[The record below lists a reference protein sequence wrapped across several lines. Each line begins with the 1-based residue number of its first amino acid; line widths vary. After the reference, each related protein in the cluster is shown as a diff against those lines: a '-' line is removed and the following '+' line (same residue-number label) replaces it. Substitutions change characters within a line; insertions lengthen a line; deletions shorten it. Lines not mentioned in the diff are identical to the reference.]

1 MTMEIGKVVL
11 KTKSKHTLAAFY
23 NEIIGLKVMADE
35 ANRIALG
42 VDGRVL
48 LELMEVKQGMTA
60 KQAKTGLY
68 HTAFLL
74 PSRAELGSFLHHLLE
89 SNYPIDGAGDHIY
102 SEALYFRDPDGNGIE
117 VYADRAREE
126 WQRDELGNLP
136 MATNEVDGDGI
147 LMAGAELD
155 WNGAP
160 SDTTIGHIHLQVS
173 HLEETRHFYETVLGF
188 QVTTEI
194 PSALFFAAGDYHHHI
209 GTNIWAGRDF
219 PKLEELETG
228 LAYFTIK
235 IEGIEMLEDRL
246 KQFDIAFEKESDN
259 VIRLEDPNGIAVKIV
274 NNTKS

>member
-11 KTKSKHTLAAFY
+11 KTRSKHALVAFY
-23 NEIIGLKVMADE
+23 SEIIGLKVIADE
-35 ANRIALG
+35 ADKIALG
-42 VDGRVL
+42 VDDRVL
-48 LELMEVKQGMTA
+48 LELIEIKQGKA
-60 KQAKTGLY
+60 PKQVKTGLY

-117 VYADRAREE
+117 VYADRPRDE

-155 WNGAP
+155 WYAAP
-160 SDTTIGHIHLQVS
+160 NDTIIGHVHLQVS
-173 HLEETRHFYETVLGF
+173 HLEETRQFYQTILGF

-194 PSALFFAAGDYHHHI
+194 PSALFFASGDYHHHI
-209 GTNIWAGRDF
+209 GTNIWAGRDLL
-219 PKLEELETG
+219 KMEELETG
-228 LAYFTIK
+228 LAYFSIK
-235 IEGIEMLEDRL
+235 VGELDVLEKRL
-246 KQFDIAFEKESDN
+246 RAYDIPYEKDSDTL
-259 VIRLEDPNGIAVKIV
+259 ITLEDPNGINIKIV
-274 NNTKS
+274 TNTKS

>member
-23 NEIIGLKVMADE
+23 SEIIGLKVIADE
-35 ANRIALG
+35 ADKIALG
-42 VDGRVL
+42 VDNRVL
-48 LELMEVKQGMTA
+48 LELIEIKQGKA
-60 KQAKTGLY
+60 PKQAKTGLY

-117 VYADRAREE
+117 VYADRPRNE

-147 LMAGAELD
+147 LMVGAELD
-155 WNGAP
+155 WYAAP
-160 SDTTIGHIHLQVS
+160 NDTTIGHIHLQVS
-173 HLEETRHFYETVLGF
+173 HLEDTRQFYQTILGF

-194 PSALFFAAGDYHHHI
+194 PSALFFASGDYHHHI
-209 GTNIWAGRDF
+209 GTNIWAGRDL
-219 PKLEELETG
+219 PKMADLETG
-228 LAYFTIK
+228 LAYFSIQV
-235 IEGIEMLEDRL
+235 EELDRLEDRL
-246 KQFDIAFEKESDN
+246 IAYDVAYEKDSDTL
-259 VIRLEDPNGIAVKIV
+259 ITLEDPNGIIIKIAT
-274 NNTKS
+274 NTKS